1 MDIKKAL
8 IALPLL
14 GIGLV
19 PATGA
24 WAHPYTQ
31 PSTTTTTSV
40 DSSDSAHC
48 TTPTNDDIKTG
59 TTTDSTTVDSSS
71 ASKDDGFAGLCTDLK
86 IEKKAGSIDWDGK
99 TVEWEMTVTN
109 LGPDDVP
116 DEQAIVVTDEGLTFS
131 NFGLKIGEH
140 FTVTL
145 YPHNFVAETCTQ
157 TNTASVALADMPTQ
171 KSNQEIV
178 PAVVIDGNMKNNTS
192 TASFDSCTE
201 VTTTTSTTT
210 TTTSSTTSSTPE
222 ATTAQPVVDGS
233 TSSTTGSSAPST
245 TKSTSA
251 STTSQATTT
260 GSGASTQGT
269 SLSGTDVKSAVN
281 TRSSNLPFTGANS
294 STFVALALGLIG
306 IGVSVLFA
314 SKRRSR

>member
-14 GIGLV
+14 GIGLL
-19 PATGA
+19 PATSA
-24 WAHPYTQ
+24 WAHPYSQT
-31 PSTTTTTSV
+31 SNTTTTTV

-48 TTPTNDDIKTG
+48 VTPTNDDTQ
-59 TTTDSTTVDSSS
+59 TDSSS
-71 ASKDDGFAGLCTDLK
+71 ASNDTFAGLCTDLK

-116 DEQAIVVTDEGLTFS
+116 EEQAIVVTDNELTFS
-131 NFGLKIGEH
+131 NFGLKVGEH

-145 YPHNFVAETCTQ
+145 YPHNFVTETCNQ
-157 TNTASVALADMPTQ
+157 TNTASVALAEIPKQ
-171 KSNQEIV
+171 KGEQEIA

-201 VTTTTSTTT
+201 ATTTTTSTTT
-210 TTTSSTTSSTPE
+210 TSTTTTSPTTSSTPE
-222 ATTAQPVVDGS
+222 ATTTQPAIGGT
-233 TSSTTGSSAPST
+233 TSSTTGSSVAPT
-245 TKSTSA
+245 TQSTS
-251 STTSQATTT
+251 TPTNTQATTT
-260 GSGASTQGT
+260 ASGASTQAT

-281 TRSSNLPFTGANS
+281 TRSRNLPFTGANS
-294 STFVALALGLIG
+294 STFAAIALGLIG
-306 IGVSVLFA
+306 IGMSILFA
-314 SKRRSR
+314 AKRRSR